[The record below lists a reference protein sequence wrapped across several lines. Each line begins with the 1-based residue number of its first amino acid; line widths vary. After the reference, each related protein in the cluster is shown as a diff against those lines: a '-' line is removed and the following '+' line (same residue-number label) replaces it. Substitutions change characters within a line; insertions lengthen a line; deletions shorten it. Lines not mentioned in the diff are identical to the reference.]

1 MARQVT
7 WAESALD
14 GLEGIVGYIARDSP
28 NYAAAFV
35 IEMRDAARSLVHLG
49 ERGRVVP
56 EWNDQS
62 MRELLVENYRL
73 IYKLSGATVSI
84 IGVVHAAR
92 DLEALW
98 KRERR
103 SE

>member
-1 MARQVT
+1 MT
-7 WAESALD
+7 WVESALD
-14 GLEGIVGYIARDSP
+14 DLDGIAGYIARDSP

-35 IEMRDAARSLVHLG
+35 IEMRDAARSLAHLG
-49 ERGRVVP
+49 ERGRIVP

-62 MRELLVENYRL
+62 IRALLVENYRL
-73 IYKLSGATVSI
+73 IYKLGESTVSI

-92 DLEALW
+92 DLKALW
-98 KRERR
+98 ERQRR